1 LSEVQPDEKARQ
13 RSTQMVVLFVSM
25 TDNVSWVDVNKGSWR
40 WAESIC
46 CFSKDPYCLSVTLW
60 GRWTFLASNWA
71 ARLINKPSEPSL
83 ITKKERCREEK

>member
-46 CFSKDPYCLSVTLW
+46 CFLKGPLLSQCYSV
-60 GRWTFLASNWA
+60 RKVNIS
-71 ARLINKPSEPSL
+71 
-83 ITKKERCREEK
+83 RE